1 VHVVALGIT
10 TEGVKVPLGLWEG
23 STENATLARSLLADL
38 VDRGLDAGQA
48 ILFVLDGGK
57 ALRRAIKDVFGEHA
71 LVHRCHRHKE
81 CHEGGVVRSRGQPRE
96 TCSASERRDVMQQFV
111 GIDWATRRARWC
123 AVTPA
128 GAVIDEDWA
137 AADEGGLA
145 MLVARL
151 GPEALACIEMM
162 SGAAW
167 VRERLQAGGWTV
179 QIADARKAKAVGSL
193 AAKTDKLDARV
204 LAELARRD
212 LVPQVHVPTFSDREL
227 KERLGR
233 RMHMV
238 RLRTSAMNRAHG
250 VMSQFGVTLAF
261 KRLRRPDREE
271 LLIELGVP
279 QVWRRSIAEAV
290 GIVRELD
297 ERLIPI
303 EQELRPLA
311 RADARVALLVT
322 IPGIG
327 ELLGLTI
334 ASEIGD
340 ISRFPTAR
348 KLVGYSGL
356 TPRVYQS
363 GQKSRTGKLSKSGST
378 MLRWA
383 AIEAAQQAWRPSN
396 PWHQL
401 YRDVKE
407 RCGGKGNPA
416 KAAVARKVL
425 IASWHVLALQQP
437 FSPSRPRGAAA
448 PVLANSSC
456 VLAD

>member
-1 VHVVALGIT
+1 
-10 TEGVKVPLGLWEG
+10 
-23 STENATLARSLLADL
+23 
-38 VDRGLDAGQA
+38 
-48 ILFVLDGGK
+48 
-57 ALRRAIKDVFGEHA
+57 
-71 LVHRCHRHKE
+71 
-81 CHEGGVVRSRGQPRE
+81 
-96 TCSASERRDVMQQFV
+96 MQQYV

-123 AVTPA
+123 AVTPT
-128 GAVIDEDWA
+128 GAVIDEDWTP
-137 AADEGGLA
+137 ADTDGLA
-145 MLVARL
+145 VLVGRL
-151 GPEALACIEMM
+151 GPEAVACLEMM

-167 VRERLQAGGWTV
+167 VRDQLAAAGWTV

-212 LVPQVHVPTFSDREL
+212 LVPRVHVPTFADREL

-238 RLRTSAMNRAHG
+238 RLRTAAMNRAHG
-250 VMSQFGVTLAF
+250 VLSQFGVTLAF
-261 KRLRRPDREE
+261 KRLREPDAEQ
-271 LLIELGVP
+271 LLIERGIP
-279 QVWRRSIAEAV
+279 DVWRRSIAEAV
-290 GIVRELD
+290 VIVRMLD
-297 ERLIPI
+297 QRLMPL

-311 RADARVALLVT
+311 RDDARVELLVT

-327 ELLGLTI
+327 DLLGLTI

-340 ISRFPTAR
+340 IARFASAR
-348 KLVGYSGL
+348 KLIGYSGL

-363 GQKSRTGKLSKSGST
+363 GQKARTGKLSKSGST

-383 AIEAAQQAWRPSN
+383 AIEAAQQAWRPNN

-401 YRDVKE
+401 YLDVKQ

-425 IASWHVLALQQP
+425 IAAWHVLALQQP
-437 FSPSRPRGAAA
+437 FTPSRPRGADA
-448 PVLANSSC
+448 PVPANSSC

>member
-1 VHVVALGIT
+1 
-10 TEGVKVPLGLWEG
+10 
-23 STENATLARSLLADL
+23 
-38 VDRGLDAGQA
+38 
-48 ILFVLDGGK
+48 
-57 ALRRAIKDVFGEHA
+57 
-71 LVHRCHRHKE
+71 
-81 CHEGGVVRSRGQPRE
+81 
-96 TCSASERRDVMQQFV
+96 MQTQFV

-123 AVTPA
+123 ALTPA
-128 GAVIDEDWA
+128 GAVVDEGWSPADED
-137 AADEGGLA
+137 GLA
-145 MLVARL
+145 GLVGRL
-151 GPEALACIEMM
+151 GPEVVACLEMM

-167 VRERLQAGGWTV
+167 VHDQLRASGWTV

-212 LVPQVHVPTFSDREL
+212 LVPQVYVPTFPDREL

-238 RLRTSAMNRAHG
+238 RLRTAAINRAHG
-250 VMSQFGVTLAF
+250 VLSQFGVTLPF
-261 KRLRRPDREE
+261 KRLREPDAEE
-271 LLIELGVP
+271 LLSKRGIPE
-279 QVWRRSIAEAV
+279 VWRRSIAEAAA
-290 GIVRELD
+290 IVTMLD
-297 ERLIPI
+297 RRLIPL

-311 RADARVALLVT
+311 RADARVQLLVT
-322 IPGIG
+322 IPGVG
-327 ELLGLTI
+327 DLLGLTI

-340 ISRFPTAR
+340 IARFPSAR
-348 KLVGYSGL
+348 KLIGYSGL

-363 GQKSRTGKLSKSGST
+363 GQTARTGKLSKSGST

-401 YRDVKE
+401 YLDVKQ
-407 RCGGKGNPA
+407 RCAGKGNPA

-425 IASWHVLALQQP
+425 IAAWHVLALQQP
-437 FSPSRPRGAAA
+437 FNPSRPRGATA
-448 PVLANSSC
+448 PVPASSSC